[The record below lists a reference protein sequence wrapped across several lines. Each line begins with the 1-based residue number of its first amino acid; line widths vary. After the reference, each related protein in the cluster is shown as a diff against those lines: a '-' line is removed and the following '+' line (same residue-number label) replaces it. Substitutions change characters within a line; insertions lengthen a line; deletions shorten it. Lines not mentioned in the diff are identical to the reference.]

1 MRSEKVER
9 PVVEMLT
16 WDLFWMETVLYSKYS
31 SQRVNIP
38 SGDILY
44 FYHGKKYCNSAHCFI
59 VLYDIVK
66 MLVDYSAR
74 KLLLKRVWLAS
85 WEAGLLLT
93 LLPHSIFWTEAESL
107 STAKLSQWVPGE
119 PSLTESKH
127 QPRLKTE
134 RRLFWS
140 PKRTVRGYFNP
151 KTTEKF

>member
-1 MRSEKVER
+1 MAPLLSVNCFVFKI
-9 PVVEMLT
+9 
-16 WDLFWMETVLYSKYS
+16 

-66 MLVDYSAR
+66 MLRCIVKMDYSAR
-74 KLLLKRVWLAS
+74 KLLFKRVWLAS

-107 STAKLSQWVPGE
+107 STAKLSQ
-119 PSLTESKH
+119 
-127 QPRLKTE
+127 
-134 RRLFWS
+134 
-140 PKRTVRGYFNP
+140 
-151 KTTEKF
+151 